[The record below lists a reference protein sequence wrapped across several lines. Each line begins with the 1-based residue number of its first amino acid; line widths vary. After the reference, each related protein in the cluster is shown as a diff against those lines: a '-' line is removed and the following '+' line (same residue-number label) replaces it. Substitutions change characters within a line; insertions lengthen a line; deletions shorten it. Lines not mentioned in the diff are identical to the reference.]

1 MNRNDLLDLH
11 YPAPPIYPT
20 VQCGINLTVQLFVAC
35 GLLWI
40 FITRKQSKAETPGS
54 NTVKNAMEAAWGCSS
69 ARGSRSSFGPD
80 APAPPSTKAVGMAGM
95 MQLHFEIGCY
105 A

>member
-1 MNRNDLLDLH
+1 MHRDDLLDLH

-40 FITRKQSKAETPGS
+40 FIARKQFKVETPGF
-54 NTVKNAMEAAWGCSS
+54 NTVQNVMEAA
-69 ARGSRSSFGPD
+69 RR
-80 APAPPSTKAVGMAGM
+80 
-95 MQLHFEIGCY
+95 
-105 A
+105 